1 MKQSKFPFG
10 VLLSAMLVVGMLF
23 SFLYPKKGFSAA
35 ENRSLQTRPSFS
47 ETGLLDGSFQKTMEQ
62 YLSDQFPGRD
72 RWMSL
77 RSDVMYLS
85 NARQIDD
92 VYITEDGR
100 LLRAFK
106 VKDTIGEENLSYINR
121 FAENHSECK
130 HAFMLVPDAIAFYGN
145 NNINPA
151 EPSQSDQYQKL
162 SKMLDQKIR
171 LVDVWKILSQHK
183 NEDIYF
189 RSDHHWTAQG
199 ALYGAEQLV
208 EKEISGFHSVIGNHG
223 FYGSLARSA
232 AWYHEK
238 DVLELLLPDKPL
250 YYTVCNLENKEV
262 KTSLYEPD
270 ALKKADPYTVFFGGN
285 FPALRIDTANANGKK
300 LLIVKDSYAN
310 ALVPYL
316 IEYYEKIVIVD
327 PRYYYDDLS
336 SLMKSEG
343 INQTLFLFSMN
354 TFFQDDSLQ
363 TLLREQKD

>member
-1 MKQSKFPFG
+1 M
-10 VLLSAMLVVGMLF
+10 
-23 SFLYPKKGFSAA
+23 
-35 ENRSLQTRPSFS
+35 
-47 ETGLLDGSFQKTMEQ
+47 
-62 YLSDQFPGRD
+62 
-72 RWMSL
+72 
-77 RSDVMYLS
+77 
-85 NARQIDD
+85 
-92 VYITEDGR
+92 
-100 LLRAFK
+100 
-106 VKDTIGEENLSYINR
+106 
-121 FAENHSECK
+121 
-130 HAFMLVPDAIAFYGN
+130 
-145 NNINPA
+145 
-151 EPSQSDQYQKL
+151 
-162 SKMLDQKIR
+162 
-171 LVDVWKILSQHK
+171 
-183 NEDIYF
+183 
-189 RSDHHWTAQG
+189 
-199 ALYGAEQLV
+199 
-208 EKEISGFHSVIGNHG
+208 
-223 FYGSLARSA
+223 ARSA

-238 DVLELLLPDKPL
+238 DILELLLPDKPL

-343 INQTLFLFSMN
+343 INQTMFLFSMN